1 MQRPGDI
8 FRNLQRGVG
17 VNKFSKDTYTTQHAT
32 PAPPKVEETKVE
44 EPIIEPVIEPIIE
57 EPIQEIKPKLNE
69 LQHTQVEQTEISSGS
84 TDTRKLS
91 TGDKQDSPRK
101 SRV

>member
-69 LQHTQVEQTEISSGS
+69 LQRTQVEQATLPSGS
-84 TDTRKLS
+84 EYTRKPS
-91 TGDKQDSPRK
+91 TGDKQTPPRK
-101 SRV
+101 FRV